1 MAKNPKVN
9 INVGAKNYVSFSQR
23 LKNAAT
29 IRKMWKIL
37 RAMDCEAC
45 GFSCTNGCQMILN
58 QIRTLELES
67 AGGKSEFVNGLDV
80 SENAGNTVPI
90 DVYLATLQML
100 ADKQDAAPMQT
111 PPAPTAPEPQKKPK
125 YKDAPT
131 SESTSDATPSDKPQN
146 SPVKIPG
153 IKLKQDEERPSFLDD
168 D

>member
-9 INVGAKNYVSFSQR
+9 INVGAKNFVSFSQR
-23 LKNAAT
+23 MKNAAT

-37 RAMDCEAC
+37 KAMDCEAC

-80 SENAGNTVPI
+80 SESAGNTVPI
-90 DVYLATLQML
+90 DVYLAMLQML
-100 ADKQDAAPMQT
+100 ADKQDAASAPVQ
-111 PPAPTAPEPQKKPK
+111 PAPTAPEPPKKPK

-131 SESTSDATPSDKPQN
+131 SESTSDATVFQKPQN
-146 SPVKIPG
+146 SPVKIPE
-153 IKLKQDEERPSFLDD
+153 IKPKQDEERPSFLDD

>member
-23 LKNAAT
+23 MKNAAT

-80 SENAGNTVPI
+80 SESAGNTVPI

-100 ADKQDAAPMQT
+100 ADKQDAQPA
-111 PPAPTAPEPQKKPK
+111 PAPTAPEPPKKPK

-131 SESTSDATPSDKPQN
+131 SESTSDATPSEKPQN

-153 IKLKQDEERPSFLDD
+153 IQPKQDEERPSFLDD
-168 D
+168 

>member
-23 LKNAAT
+23 MKNAAT

-45 GFSCTNGCQMILN
+45 GFSCTNGCQ
-58 QIRTLELES
+58 IRTLELES

-80 SENAGNTVPI
+80 SESAGNTVPI

-100 ADKQDAAPMQT
+100 ADKQDAAPGT
-111 PPAPTAPEPQKKPK
+111 PTPEPPKKPK

-131 SESTSDATPSDKPQN
+131 SESTSDATPSEKPQN
-146 SPVKIPG
+146 SPVKLPG
-153 IKLKQDEERPSFLDD
+153 IKPKQDEERPSFLDD
-168 D
+168 

>member
-1 MAKNPKVN
+1 MKNPKVN
-9 INVGAKNYVSFSQR
+9 INVGAKNFVSFSQR
-23 LKNAAT
+23 MKNAGT

-37 RAMDCEAC
+37 KAMDCEAC

-80 SENAGNTVPI
+80 SESAGNTVPI

-100 ADKQDAAPMQT
+100 ADKQDATPAPA
-111 PPAPTAPEPQKKPK
+111 PPAPTAPEPPKKPK

-131 SESTSDATPSDKPQN
+131 SESTSDATPSEKPQN

-153 IKLKQDEERPSFLDD
+153 IIPKQDEDRPSFLDD
-168 D
+168 

>member
-23 LKNAAT
+23 LKNAST

-80 SENAGNTVPI
+80 SESTGNTVPI

-100 ADKQDAAPMQT
+100 ADKQDAQPA
-111 PPAPTAPEPQKKPK
+111 PAPTAPEPPKKPK

-131 SESTSDATPSDKPQN
+131 SESTSDATPSEKPQN

-153 IKLKQDEERPSFLDD
+153 IIPKQDEERPSFLDD
-168 D
+168 

>member
-23 LKNAAT
+23 LKNAST

-37 RAMDCEAC
+37 KTMDCEAC

-80 SENAGNTVPI
+80 SESAGNTVPI

-100 ADKQDAAPMQT
+100 ADKQDSQPA
-111 PPAPTAPEPQKKPK
+111 PAPTAPEPPKKPK

-131 SESTSDATPSDKPQN
+131 SESTLDATPSEKPQN

-153 IKLKQDEERPSFLDD
+153 IKPKQDEERPSFLDD
-168 D
+168 

>member
-9 INVGAKNYVSFSQR
+9 INVGAKNYVSFTQR
-23 LKNAAT
+23 MKNAAT

-80 SENAGNTVPI
+80 SESAGNTVPI

-111 PPAPTAPEPQKKPK
+111 PPAPAAQEPPKKPK
-125 YKDAPT
+125 
-131 SESTSDATPSDKPQN
+131 
-146 SPVKIPG
+146 
-153 IKLKQDEERPSFLDD
+153 
-168 D
+168 

>member
-1 MAKNPKVN
+1 MKNPKVN
-9 INVGAKNYVSFSQR
+9 INVGAKNFVSFSQR
-23 LKNAAT
+23 MKNAAT

-80 SENAGNTVPI
+80 SESAGNTVPI

-100 ADKQDAAPMQT
+100 ADKQDSQPA
-111 PPAPTAPEPQKKPK
+111 PAPTAPEPPKKPK

-131 SESTSDATPSDKPQN
+131 SESTSDATPSEKPQN
-146 SPVKIPG
+146 SLVKIPG
-153 IKLKQDEERPSFLDD
+153 IIPKQDEERPSFLDD
-168 D
+168 

>member
-1 MAKNPKVN
+1 MKNPKVN
-9 INVGAKNYVSFSQR
+9 INVGAKNFVSFSQR
-23 LKNAAT
+23 MKNAAT

-37 RAMDCEAC
+37 KAMDCEAC

-80 SENAGNTVPI
+80 SESAGNTVPI

-100 ADKQDAAPMQT
+100 ADKQDAAPMQA
-111 PPAPTAPEPQKKPK
+111 PPAPTAPEQQKKPK

-131 SESTSDATPSDKPQN
+131 SESTSDATSMEKPQN
-146 SPVKIPG
+146 PPVKIPE
-153 IKLKQDEERPSFLDD
+153 IKPKQDEERPSFLDD
-168 D
+168 

>member
-1 MAKNPKVN
+1 MKNPKVN
-9 INVGAKNYVSFSQR
+9 INVGAKNFVSFSQR
-23 LKNAAT
+23 MKNAAT

-80 SENAGNTVPI
+80 SESAGNTVPI

-100 ADKQDAAPMQT
+100 ADKQDVT
-111 PPAPTAPEPQKKPK
+111 PGTPTPAAPEPPKKPK

-131 SESTSDATPSDKPQN
+131 SESTSDATPSEKPQN

-153 IKLKQDEERPSFLDD
+153 IIPKQDEDRPSFLDD
-168 D
+168 

>member
-1 MAKNPKVN
+1 MKNPKVN

-23 LKNAAT
+23 LKNAST

-37 RAMDCEAC
+37 KTMDCEAC

-80 SENAGNTVPI
+80 SESAGNTVPI

-100 ADKQDAAPMQT
+100 ADKQDSQPA
-111 PPAPTAPEPQKKPK
+111 PAPTAPEPPKKPK

-131 SESTSDATPSDKPQN
+131 SESTSDATVSEKPQN
-146 SPVKIPG
+146 PPVKIPG
-153 IKLKQDEERPSFLDD
+153 IKTKQDEDRPSFLDD
-168 D
+168 

>member
-23 LKNAAT
+23 MKNAAT

-80 SENAGNTVPI
+80 SESAGNTVPI

-100 ADKQDAAPMQT
+100 ADKQDAQPA
-111 PPAPTAPEPQKKPK
+111 PAPTAPEPPKKPK

-131 SESTSDATPSDKPQN
+131 SESTSDATPSEKPN
-146 SPVKIPG
+146 NPPVKIPG
-153 IKLKQDEERPSFLDD
+153 IKPKQDEERPSFLDD
-168 D
+168 

>member
-80 SENAGNTVPI
+80 SESAGNTVPI
-90 DVYLATLQML
+90 DYGRG
-100 ADKQDAAPMQT
+100 KGF
-111 PPAPTAPEPQKKPK
+111 KCG
-125 YKDAPT
+125 
-131 SESTSDATPSDKPQN
+131 
-146 SPVKIPG
+146 G
-153 IKLKQDEERPSFLDD
+153 IR
-168 D
+168 

>member
-9 INVGAKNYVSFSQR
+9 INVGAKNYVSFTQR
-23 LKNAAT
+23 MKNAST

-80 SENAGNTVPI
+80 SESAGNTVPI

-100 ADKQDAAPMQT
+100 ADKQDAQPA
-111 PPAPTAPEPQKKPK
+111 PAPTAPEPPKKPK

-131 SESTSDATPSDKPQN
+131 SESTSDATPSEKPN
-146 SPVKIPG
+146 NPPVKIPG
-153 IKLKQDEERPSFLDD
+153 IKPKQDEERPSFLDD
-168 D
+168 

>member
-23 LKNAAT
+23 LKNAST

-37 RAMDCEAC
+37 KTMDCEAC

-80 SENAGNTVPI
+80 SESAGNTVPI

-100 ADKQDAAPMQT
+100 ADKQDAAPGT
-111 PPAPTAPEPQKKPK
+111 PTPATPEPPKKPK

-131 SESTSDATPSDKPQN
+131 SESTSDATPPDKPN
-146 SPVKIPG
+146 NPPVKIPG
-153 IKLKQDEERPSFLDD
+153 IIPKQDEERPRFLDD

>member
-23 LKNAAT
+23 LKNAST

-37 RAMDCEAC
+37 KTMDCEAC

-80 SENAGNTVPI
+80 SESAGNTVPI

-100 ADKQDAAPMQT
+100 ADKQNAQPA
-111 PPAPTAPEPQKKPK
+111 PAPTAPEPPKKPK

-131 SESTSDATPSDKPQN
+131 SESTSDATPSEKPNN

-153 IKLKQDEERPSFLDD
+153 IKTKQDEDRPSFLDD
-168 D
+168 

>member
-1 MAKNPKVN
+1 MTKNPKVN
-9 INVGAKNYVSFSQR
+9 INVGAKNYVSFTQR
-23 LKNAAT
+23 MKNAAT

-80 SENAGNTVPI
+80 SESAGNTVPI

-100 ADKQDAAPMQT
+100 ADKQAAAPGT
-111 PPAPTAPEPQKKPK
+111 PTPEPPKKPK
-125 YKDAPT
+125 YKDA
-131 SESTSDATPSDKPQN
+131 TPSEKPQN
-146 SPVKIPG
+146 PPVKIPG
-153 IKLKQDEERPSFLDD
+153 IIQKQDEERPSFLDD
-168 D
+168 

>member
-23 LKNAAT
+23 LKNAST

-37 RAMDCEAC
+37 KTMDCEAC

-80 SENAGNTVPI
+80 SECAGNTVPI

-100 ADKQDAAPMQT
+100 ADKQDAAPGT
-111 PPAPTAPEPQKKPK
+111 PTPEPPKKPK

-131 SESTSDATPSDKPQN
+131 SESTSDATSTENNP
-146 SPVKIPG
+146 PVKIPD
-153 IKLKQDEERPSFLDD
+153 IKPKQDEERPGFLDD
-168 D
+168 

>member
-9 INVGAKNYVSFSQR
+9 INVGAKNYVSFTQR
-23 LKNAAT
+23 MKNAST

-80 SENAGNTVPI
+80 SESAGNTVPI

-100 ADKQDAAPMQT
+100 ADKQDSPPA
-111 PPAPTAPEPQKKPK
+111 PAPTAPEPPKKPK

-131 SESTSDATPSDKPQN
+131 SESTSDATSTEKPQN
-146 SPVKIPG
+146 PPVKIPG
-153 IKLKQDEERPSFLDD
+153 IKTKPDEERPSFLDD
-168 D
+168 

>member
-1 MAKNPKVN
+1 MKNPKVN

-80 SENAGNTVPI
+80 SESAGNTVPI

-100 ADKQDAAPMQT
+100 ADKQDATPAPA
-111 PPAPTAPEPQKKPK
+111 PPAPTAPEPPKKPK

-131 SESTSDATPSDKPQN
+131 SESTSDATPSEKPNN

-153 IKLKQDEERPSFLDD
+153 IKTKQDEERPGFLDD
-168 D
+168 

>member
-9 INVGAKNYVSFSQR
+9 INVGAKNYVSFTQR
-23 LKNAAT
+23 MKNAST

-80 SENAGNTVPI
+80 SESAGNTVPI

-100 ADKQDAAPMQT
+100 ADKQDAASGT
-111 PPAPTAPEPQKKPK
+111 PTPATQEPPKKPK

-131 SESTSDATPSDKPQN
+131 SESTSDATPSEKPQN
-146 SPVKIPG
+146 SSVKIPG
-153 IKLKQDEERPSFLDD
+153 IKPKQDDDRPSFLDD

>member
-1 MAKNPKVN
+1 MAKNPKVS

-23 LKNAAT
+23 LKNAST

-37 RAMDCEAC
+37 KTMDCEAC

-80 SENAGNTVPI
+80 SESAGNTVPI

-100 ADKQDAAPMQT
+100 ADKQDAQPA
-111 PPAPTAPEPQKKPK
+111 PAPTAQEPPKKPK

-131 SESTSDATPSDKPQN
+131 SESTSDATPSEKPQN

-153 IKLKQDEERPSFLDD
+153 IKPKQDEERPSFLDD

>member
-1 MAKNPKVN
+1 MKNPKVN

-23 LKNAAT
+23 LKNAST

-80 SENAGNTVPI
+80 SESAGNTVPI

-100 ADKQDAAPMQT
+100 ADKQDAAPGT
-111 PPAPTAPEPQKKPK
+111 PTPEPPKKPK
-125 YKDAPT
+125 YKDA
-131 SESTSDATPSDKPQN
+131 TPSEKPNN

-153 IKLKQDEERPSFLDD
+153 IKTKQDEERPSFLDD
-168 D
+168 

>member
-9 INVGAKNYVSFSQR
+9 INVGAKNYVSFTQR
-23 LKNAAT
+23 MKNAST

-37 RAMDCEAC
+37 KTMDCEAC

-80 SENAGNTVPI
+80 SESAGNTVPI

-100 ADKQDAAPMQT
+100 ADKQDAQPA
-111 PPAPTAPEPQKKPK
+111 PAPTAPELPKKPK

-131 SESTSDATPSDKPQN
+131 SESTSDATPSEKPQN

-153 IKLKQDEERPSFLDD
+153 IKPKQDEERPNFLDD
-168 D
+168 

>member
-1 MAKNPKVN
+1 MKNPKVN

-80 SENAGNTVPI
+80 SESAGNTVPI

-100 ADKQDAAPMQT
+100 ADKQDAQPA
-111 PPAPTAPEPQKKPK
+111 PAPTAPEPPKKPK

-131 SESTSDATPSDKPQN
+131 SESTSDATPSEKPQN

-153 IKLKQDEERPSFLDD
+153 IKPKQDEERPSFLDD
-168 D
+168 

>member
-37 RAMDCEAC
+37 KTMDCEAC

-80 SENAGNTVPI
+80 SESAGNTVPI

-111 PPAPTAPEPQKKPK
+111 PPAPTAPEPPKKPK

-131 SESTSDATPSDKPQN
+131 SESTSDATPSEKPQN

-153 IKLKQDEERPSFLDD
+153 IKAKQDEERPSFLDD
-168 D
+168 F

>member
-1 MAKNPKVN
+1 MKNPKVN
-9 INVGAKNYVSFSQR
+9 INVGAKNFVSFSQR
-23 LKNAAT
+23 MKNAAT

-80 SENAGNTVPI
+80 SESAGNTVPI

-100 ADKQDAAPMQT
+100 ADKQDAQPA
-111 PPAPTAPEPQKKPK
+111 PAPTAPEPPKKPK

-131 SESTSDATPSDKPQN
+131 SESTSDATPSEKPQN

-153 IKLKQDEERPSFLDD
+153 IIPKQDEDRPSFLDD
-168 D
+168 

>member
-9 INVGAKNYVSFSQR
+9 INVGAKNYVSFTQR
-23 LKNAAT
+23 LKNAGT

-80 SENAGNTVPI
+80 SESAGNTVPI

-100 ADKQDAAPMQT
+100 ADKQDAQPA
-111 PPAPTAPEPQKKPK
+111 PAPTAPEPPKKPK

-131 SESTSDATPSDKPQN
+131 SESTSDAPTSENNP
-146 SPVKIPG
+146 PVKIPG
-153 IKLKQDEERPSFLDD
+153 IKVKQDEERPSFLDD
-168 D
+168 

>member
-23 LKNAAT
+23 MKNSAT

-37 RAMDCEAC
+37 KTMDCEAC

-80 SENAGNTVPI
+80 SESAGNTVPI

-100 ADKQDAAPMQT
+100 ADKQDSRPAA
-111 PPAPTAPEPQKKPK
+111 APTATEPPQKPK

-131 SESTSDATPSDKPQN
+131 SESTSDATSTEKPQN

-153 IKLKQDEERPSFLDD
+153 IKPKQDDDRPSFLDD

>member
-23 LKNAAT
+23 MKNAAT

-80 SENAGNTVPI
+80 SESAGNTVPI

-100 ADKQDAAPMQT
+100 ADKQDAAPGT
-111 PPAPTAPEPQKKPK
+111 PTPEP
-125 YKDAPT
+125 PT
-131 SESTSDATPSDKPQN
+131 SESTSDATPSEKPQN

-153 IKLKQDEERPSFLDD
+153 IKPKQDEERPSFLDD
-168 D
+168 F

>member
-80 SENAGNTVPI
+80 SESAGNTVPI

-100 ADKQDAAPMQT
+100 ADKQDAQPA
-111 PPAPTAPEPQKKPK
+111 PAPTAPEPPKKPK

-131 SESTSDATPSDKPQN
+131 SESTSDATPSEKPN
-146 SPVKIPG
+146 NPPVKIPG
-153 IKLKQDEERPSFLDD
+153 IKTKQDEDRPSFLDD
-168 D
+168 

>member
-23 LKNAAT
+23 LKNAST

-37 RAMDCEAC
+37 KTMDCEAC

-80 SENAGNTVPI
+80 SESAGNTVPI

-100 ADKQDAAPMQT
+100 ADKQDTQ
-111 PPAPTAPEPQKKPK
+111 PAPSPTAQEPPKKPK

-131 SESTSDATPSDKPQN
+131 SESTSDATPSEKPQN

-153 IKLKQDEERPSFLDD
+153 IKAKPDEERPSFLDD
-168 D
+168 

>member
-1 MAKNPKVN
+1 MKNPKVN

-23 LKNAAT
+23 LKNAST

-80 SENAGNTVPI
+80 SESAGNTVPI

-100 ADKQDAAPMQT
+100 ADKQDAAPGT
-111 PPAPTAPEPQKKPK
+111 PTPEPPKKPK

-131 SESTSDATPSDKPQN
+131 SESTSDATPSEKPQN
-146 SPVKIPG
+146 SLKIPG
-153 IKLKQDEERPSFLDD
+153 IKPKQDEERPRFLDD
-168 D
+168 

>member
-9 INVGAKNYVSFSQR
+9 INVGAKNYVSFTQR
-23 LKNAAT
+23 MKNAAT

-80 SENAGNTVPI
+80 SESVGNTVPI

-100 ADKQDAAPMQT
+100 ADKQDAQPA
-111 PPAPTAPEPQKKPK
+111 PAPTAPELPKKPK

-131 SESTSDATPSDKPQN
+131 SESTSDATSTEKPQN

-153 IKLKQDEERPSFLDD
+153 IKPKQDDDRPSFLDD

>member
-9 INVGAKNYVSFSQR
+9 INVGAKNYVSFTQR
-23 LKNAAT
+23 MKNYAT

-80 SENAGNTVPI
+80 SESAGNTVPI

-100 ADKQDAAPMQT
+100 ADKQDAAPMQA
-111 PPAPTAPEPQKKPK
+111 PPTPTAPEPQKKPK
-125 YKDAPT
+125 YKDATP
-131 SESTSDATPSDKPQN
+131 SESTSDATPSEKPQN

-153 IKLKQDEERPSFLDD
+153 IKPKQDDDRPSFLDD

>member
-9 INVGAKNYVSFSQR
+9 INVGAKNYVSFTQR
-23 LKNAAT
+23 MKNAAT

-80 SENAGNTVPI
+80 SESAGNTVPI

-100 ADKQDAAPMQT
+100 ADKQDAASGT
-111 PPAPTAPEPQKKPK
+111 PTPATQEPPKKPK

-131 SESTSDATPSDKPQN
+131 SESTSDATPTEKPQN

-153 IKLKQDEERPSFLDD
+153 IKPKQDDDRPSFLDD

>member
-23 LKNAAT
+23 LKNAST

-80 SENAGNTVPI
+80 SESAGNTVPI

-100 ADKQDAAPMQT
+100 ADKQDAQPAS
-111 PPAPTAPEPQKKPK
+111 APTAQEPPKKPK

-131 SESTSDATPSDKPQN
+131 SESTSDAPTSENNP
-146 SPVKIPG
+146 PVKIPG
-153 IKLKQDEERPSFLDD
+153 IKVKQDEERPSFLDD
-168 D
+168 

>member
-1 MAKNPKVN
+1 MKNPKVN
-9 INVGAKNYVSFSQR
+9 INVGAKNFVSFSQR
-23 LKNAAT
+23 MKNAGT

-37 RAMDCEAC
+37 KAMDCEAC

-80 SENAGNTVPI
+80 SESAGNTVPI

-100 ADKQDAAPMQT
+100 ADKQDATPAPA
-111 PPAPTAPEPQKKPK
+111 PPAPTAPEPPKKPK

-131 SESTSDATPSDKPQN
+131 SESTSDATPSEKPQN
-146 SPVKIPG
+146 PVKIPG
-153 IKLKQDEERPSFLDD
+153 IIPKQDEDRPSFLDD
-168 D
+168 

>member
-23 LKNAAT
+23 LKNAST

-37 RAMDCEAC
+37 KTMDCEAC

-80 SENAGNTVPI
+80 SESAGNTVPI

-100 ADKQDAAPMQT
+100 ADKQVAQPA
-111 PPAPTAPEPQKKPK
+111 PAPTAQESPKKPK

-131 SESTSDATPSDKPQN
+131 SESTSDATPSEKPNN

-153 IKLKQDEERPSFLDD
+153 IKTKPDEERPSFLDD
-168 D
+168 

>member
-1 MAKNPKVN
+1 MKNPKVN

-23 LKNAAT
+23 MKNAAT

-80 SENAGNTVPI
+80 SESAGNTVPI

-100 ADKQDAAPMQT
+100 ADKQDAASGT
-111 PPAPTAPEPQKKPK
+111 PTPATQEPPKKPK

-131 SESTSDATPSDKPQN
+131 SESTSDATPTEKPQN

-153 IKLKQDEERPSFLDD
+153 IKPKQDDDRPSFLDD